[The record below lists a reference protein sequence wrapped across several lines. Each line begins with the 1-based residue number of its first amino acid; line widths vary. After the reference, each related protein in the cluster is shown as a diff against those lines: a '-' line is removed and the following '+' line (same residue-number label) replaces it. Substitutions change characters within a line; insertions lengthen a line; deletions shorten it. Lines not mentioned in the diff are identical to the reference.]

1 MVDHRDAVVTGN
13 PRGYR
18 HGRFTCRGPDEGTGR
33 MKAAVRWAAARW
45 AAARWAA
52 AALACAGLIAGL
64 AGCSGSPTRVSP
76 QQAAARFLASYSMPD
91 GRVVRL
97 DQGHDTVSEGQAY
110 GMLLAQMAGDNAQ
123 FRRIWQWTRDHLQ
136 LPDGLFAWNTD
147 AAGQVVSLEP
157 ASDADLLIA
166 WALLRYRG
174 PAAATLHQDGR
185 RVAAGILA
193 NEVITGPG
201 GMRVLTAGPWANGFP
216 ATINPSYWSLPA
228 FRGLEQLTG
237 SEEWHRLAVSA
248 VRLTGE
254 LTQGGRVLPPDWA
267 LLSADGAVR
276 PEPAPDGTEPEVQYG
291 PGAQRTVVW
300 FAASCDPLARSL
312 AAHWWRL
319 LRPGHRSLLLA
330 LRLGGGMVNP
340 SHAALPLVASAAA
353 AKSAGDRAIVTRL
366 LQRAQAQ
373 QRRWP
378 TYYGG
383 AWVALGPALLTTGG
397 VLSTC

>member
-13 PRGYR
+13 PRSYR
-18 HGRFTCRGPDEGTGR
+18 HGRCTCRGPDEGTGR
-33 MKAAVRWAAARW
+33 MKAAARW
-45 AAARWAA
+45 V

-64 AGCSGSPTRVSP
+64 AGCGGSPASVSP
-76 QQAAARFLASYSMPD
+76 EQAAARFLTSYAMPD

-110 GMLLAQMAGDNAQ
+110 GMLLAETAGDHAQ
-123 FRRIWQWTRDHLQ
+123 FRRMWEWTRDHLQ
-136 LPDGLFAWNTD
+136 LPDGLFAFHTD

-201 GMRVLTAGPWANGFP
+201 GMRVLTAGPWANGSP
-216 ATINPSYWSLPA
+216 ATVNPSYWSLTA

-237 SEEWHRLAVSA
+237 NEEWHRLAVSA
-248 VRLTGE
+248 VRITAE

-267 LLSADGAVR
+267 LLNADGTVR
-276 PEPAPDGTEPEVQYG
+276 PEPAPDGTEPEAQYG

-300 FAASCDPLARSL
+300 FAASCDPQARSL

-353 AKSAGDRAIVTRL
+353 AKSAGDRGIVTRL

-373 QRRWP
+373 QRSWP

-383 AWVALGPALLTTGG
+383 AWVALGPALLTPGG
-397 VLSTC
+397 ALSTC